1 MIVVEIFDRPSV
13 EKGKARSLRRRQ
25 VFPELGIYILLDRR
39 TRRFIF
45 DRGNSKLE
53 RKTGADQSCRVTAS
67 KSKGAWICRNPDEFS
82 RCRFSNVDAVRVSV
96 SGNSA
101 KKWNGGNNSPP
112 IFRAICHCAIPRSS
126 TGYQLKLINNTPR

>member
-45 DRGNSKLE
+45 DGGNSKLE
-53 RKTGADQSCRVTAS
+53 RKTGADQSCRVTAR

-96 SGNSA
+96 SGNSEEA
-101 KKWNGGNNSPP
+101 TAE
-112 IFRAICHCAIPRSS
+112 IIPLRSFARS
-126 TGYQLKLINNTPR
+126 VTVRFHARPLDTN